1 MLLALVVSAS
11 TTGAVLADSHLVQ
24 VAVAERGDATVE
36 RIRRDLENAFLLTR
50 ILATGNGAGSFSLGG
65 PLRITDLRDSQ
76 SDYRVYLPQVVWN
89 DAQSDLRAQLGN
101 ITIDVEVL
109 SETRLQ
115 FAVALP
121 KAFFVRDVNEQV
133 THHVLSQAQSL
144 VGVWDNEILSFT
156 ALDGALS
163 KVSVQSSLDRSR
175 FGVDEFIVHSEIR
188 ESGPDS
194 LDYNYQI
201 DARGIALAIDA
212 GATLQLGALANSGA
226 TRGIDKTALIDLQH
240 TVLALAEQ
248 GADSQDLLI
257 AQFDPFA
264 RPFDSGEVRF
274 ELDDLHIDTLESQID
289 VPTLSITVNMG
300 SFGRGKATW
309 LALDYGHRGLNV
321 AARGANTG

>member
-163 KVSVQSSLDRSR
+163 KGSVQSSLDRSR

-201 DARGIALAIDA
+201 DAQGIALAIDA

-240 TVLALAEQ
+240 TVLALAE
-248 GADSQDLLI
+248 
-257 AQFDPFA
+257 
-264 RPFDSGEVRF
+264 
-274 ELDDLHIDTLESQID
+274 
-289 VPTLSITVNMG
+289 
-300 SFGRGKATW
+300 
-309 LALDYGHRGLNV
+309 
-321 AARGANTG
+321 